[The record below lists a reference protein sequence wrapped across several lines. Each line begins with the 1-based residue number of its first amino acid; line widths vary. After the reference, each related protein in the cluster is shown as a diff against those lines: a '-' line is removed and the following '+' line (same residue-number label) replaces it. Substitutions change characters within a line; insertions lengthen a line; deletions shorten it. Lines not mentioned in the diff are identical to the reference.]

1 MAMKYVRTQQDGGVL
16 VATLHHPPRNFLRT
30 GMVYEIREVMAQA
43 GSDETVKVVVL
54 TGGVEGYFIAHAD
67 LEAVRSTDPTNEG
80 SVKHYLAWHAMMDSL
95 GACPAVVIAAVN
107 GHATGG
113 GCEVALAADL
123 RFMARGPYLTGLL
136 ESQLNILAGSGGTQR
151 MARLLGVGRA
161 LELMLEG
168 RLLSPE
174 EALAAGLVNRT
185 YPAGELLPRTM
196 EYAQRLASRPR
207 AVLSN
212 IKQAVRLGMD
222 LPLPQALARERELF
236 LPLVASPEAQARLA
250 EAARLY
256 VEQPDAPFPE
266 IMRQL
271 GVPLPPHGSR

>member
-1 MAMKYVRTQQDGGVL
+1 MAFKYVRTQQDGGVL
-16 VATLHHPPRNFLRT
+16 TATLHHPPRNFLRT
-30 GMVYEIREVMAQA
+30 GMVYEIRELMAQA
-43 GSDETVKVVVL
+43 AGDEAVKVVVV

-67 LEAVRSTDPTNEG
+67 LEAVRSTDPSNEG
-80 SVKHYLAWHAMMDSL
+80 ALKHYQAWHAMMDSL

-151 MARLLGVGRA
+151 LARLLGPGKA

-174 EALAAGLVNRT
+174 EALAAGLVNRL
-185 YPAGELLPRTM
+185 YAAGELMACTM
-196 EYAQRLASRPR
+196 EFAQRLASRPR
-207 AVLSN
+207 AVLAS
-212 IKQAVRLGMD
+212 IKQAVRQGMD
-222 LPLPQALARERELF
+222 LPLAQGLARERELF
-236 LPLVASPEAQARLA
+236 LPLVASPAAQARLT

-256 VEQPDAPFPE
+256 AEQPEAAFPE

-271 GVPLPPHGSR
+271 GVPMPPQESR